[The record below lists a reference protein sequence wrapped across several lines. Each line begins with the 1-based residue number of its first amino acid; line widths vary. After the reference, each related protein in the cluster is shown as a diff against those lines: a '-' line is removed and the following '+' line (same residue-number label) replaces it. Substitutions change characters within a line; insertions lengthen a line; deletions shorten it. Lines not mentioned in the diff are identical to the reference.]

1 MVLGNDFNWFDPVEP
16 LKFSSPF
23 SPEPA
28 QDHHGDGEGDQRGA
42 VAHGVQSLHRHVVHV
57 LEDTKTS

>member
-16 LKFSSPF
+16 LKFSSTF